1 MTDQRFYGKYRGTV
15 VNNVDPEQTG
25 HLLVEVSDSH
35 GLSISSWAAPCF
47 PIGGLQSGIWAVP
60 AVGSAVWVEFEAGD
74 PDYPIWS
81 GGSYGTAA
89 QVPALALAGL
99 PGSPSIVMQTLGQ
112 NTLMI
117 SDAPGPAGG
126 ILLKTTAGAMI
137 SISTAGIVISN
148 GQGATITLTGPTTTV
163 NNGALVVT

>member
-1 MTDQRFYGKYRGTV
+1 VTDQRFYGKYRGTV

-89 QVPALALAGL
+89 QVPALALAT
-99 PGSPSIVMQTLGQ
+99 PAAVSHVVVQTTGQ

-117 SDAPGPAGG
+117 SDAPGPTGG
-126 ILLKTTAGAMI
+126 LLLKSTTGALIMI
-137 SISTAGIVISN
+137 NETGITLSN
-148 GQGATITLTGPTTTV
+148 SQGATIMLTGPTVTI